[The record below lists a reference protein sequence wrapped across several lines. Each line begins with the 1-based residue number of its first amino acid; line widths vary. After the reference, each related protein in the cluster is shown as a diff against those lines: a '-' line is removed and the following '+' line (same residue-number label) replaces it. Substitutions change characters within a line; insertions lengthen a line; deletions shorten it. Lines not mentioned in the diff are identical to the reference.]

1 MKRTLLAIFMALLV
15 GSVYAAPTIMNID
28 PLTGPGT
35 TRADIVWKGDLA
47 GAVSSLAM
55 GQAEENSVQVFAEN
69 LNVLLAQDL
78 ALVGGGVVSAGTR
91 VNSYI
96 VHFDPIGRSST
107 PVWEGKGSILFD
119 EMVLGVIYANDGGT
133 APYSLLTNSDNI
145 VGLGSNFY
153 EADTAQR
160 KFEVTSNKWIDIASS
175 GTGVDL
181 NLFTNSSMDEV
192 RIITQAVPVPAPGAL
207 LLGAA
212 GTSLVG
218 YLRRRKAV

>member
-1 MKRTLLAIFMALLV
+1 MKRTLLIVVMALLV
-15 GSVYAAPTIMNID
+15 GSVYAAPTIINTD
-28 PLTGPGT
+28 PLTGPVT
-35 TRADIVWKGDLA
+35 TRADIVWNGDLA
-47 GAVSSLAM
+47 SAVGSLAM
-55 GQAEENSVQVFAEN
+55 GSAEEDSVQVFAEN
-69 LNVLLAQDL
+69 LNVILAQDL
-78 ALVGGGVVSAGTR
+78 ALVGGGVISAGTA

-119 EMVLGVIYANDGGT
+119 EQVLGLIYSDGSSAGD
-133 APYSLLTNSDNI
+133 SLLTSSDDI

-153 EADTAQR
+153 ESNTYHR
-160 KFEVTSNKWIDIASS
+160 KFEVGGNKWIDIASS

-192 RIITQAVPVPAPGAL
+192 RIITQAVPAPGAL
-207 LLGAA
+207 FLGVV

-218 YLRRRKAV
+218 YLRRRKTV